1 MSSGVESPSLGSAG
15 SMGLRVTHCPV
26 NFAGIGW
33 TNVQALRAKGLA
45 ARLVVFAAQPTHPEA
60 DLDLDLPDGPFLWRQ
75 ALQLRALAKLL
86 PETDVFHFY
95 FGLTLV
101 PKRLQ
106 FPILHAAHKKSVFHF
121 LGSDIRGKSPAEL
134 AYGRRADA
142 QIVGSYDAARWI
154 PAAEVV
160 PPGIDLREIEPVPPR
175 TQGPL
180 RVAHAALLRHR
191 KGTAAIAAACEE
203 LGVELDLIEHVHHDE
218 VGRRIAAADIVV
230 DQLLAGWYGLFAIEA
245 MAYGKPVLGYLHEEA
260 ASRTAEAF
268 GIEPPIVRTTTE
280 TLATDLRLLLADAEE
295 RLARGANSR
304 AYVERVHDVNL
315 MADRLIDIYSRL

>member
-1 MSSGVESPSLGSAG
+1 
-15 SMGLRVTHCPV
+15 
-26 NFAGIGW
+26 
-33 TNVQALRAKGLA
+33 
-45 ARLVVFAAQPTHPEA
+45 
-60 DLDLDLPDGPFLWRQ
+60 
-75 ALQLRALAKLL
+75 
-86 PETDVFHFY
+86 
-95 FGLTLV
+95 
-101 PKRLQ
+101 
-106 FPILHAAHKKSVFHF
+106 
-121 LGSDIRGKSPAEL
+121 
-134 AYGRRADA
+134 
-142 QIVGSYDAARWI
+142 
-154 PAAEVV
+154 
-160 PPGIDLREIEPVPPR
+160 
-175 TQGPL
+175 
-180 RVAHAALLRHR
+180 LRHR

-280 TLATDLRLLLADAEE
+280 TLATDLRLLLADGEE